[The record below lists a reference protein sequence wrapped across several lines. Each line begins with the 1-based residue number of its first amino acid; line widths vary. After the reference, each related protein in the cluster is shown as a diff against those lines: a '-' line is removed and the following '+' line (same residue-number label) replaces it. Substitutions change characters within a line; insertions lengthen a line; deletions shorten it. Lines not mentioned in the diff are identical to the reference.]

1 MAAILV
7 LTGII
12 LTRIL
17 LFYCL
22 TFSYTSEIKNA
33 WILLD
38 YFVEKSTDGKITC
51 ICLSIFMD
59 FHIGLSIC
67 LKIFDF
73 STYRPYMS
81 LYDNI

>member
-7 LTGII
+7 LTEIV

-22 TFSYTSEIKNA
+22 IFSYTSEIKNA

-38 YFVEKSTDGKITC
+38 YFVEKKYRRKDNLHLFVNFLGFSRKPIY
-51 ICLSIFMD
+51 LSQNLRF
-59 FHIGLSIC
+59 LN
-67 LKIFDF
+67 LQA
-73 STYRPYMS
+73 R
-81 LYDNI
+81 

>member
-17 LFYCL
+17 LFYCP

-38 YFVEKSTDGKITC
+38 YFVEKWKDNLHLFVNFHGFSHRPIY
-51 ICLSIFMD
+51 LSQNLRFLNLQARYVI
-59 FHIGLSIC
+59 I
-67 LKIFDF
+67 
-73 STYRPYMS
+73 
-81 LYDNI
+81 